1 MRKKILNNI
10 NALKDNQIII
20 QSLNDELANLHNKIN
35 EYKKAIE
42 NIKVK
47 KDPKKEGLPNKEI
60 KEKQN
65 NKIDLD
71 HCKIFQIVS
80 FSNIYES
87 YKDYEKSIN
96 SFLKNNNHLIIK
108 KNKQGIDF
116 TVNLKDSE
124 SAKVMIRFVS
134 DLNIEYE
141 GIELVNNYLIV
152 IDFDN

>member
-1 MRKKILNNI
+1 M
-10 NALKDNQIII
+10 
-20 QSLNDELANLHNKIN
+20 ANLHNKIN

-47 KDPKKEGLPNKEI
+47 KEPKKEGLPNEEI

-65 NKIDLD
+65 NNIDLD
-71 HCKIFQIVS
+71 HCKTFQIVS

-87 YKDYEKSIN
+87 YKDYEKLIN
-96 SFLKNNNHLIIK
+96 SFLKNNNHLINK

-124 SAKVMIRFVS
+124 SDKVMIRFVS
-134 DLNIEYE
+134 DLNIECK
-141 GIELVNNYLIV
+141 GIELVNCYLIV
-152 IDFDN
+152 IDLDNEYKKNIN